1 VTKVG
6 AYVTSRLR
14 RGFGL
19 RALGANEGRILF
31 DGLVAW
37 AAAIFSAFVS
47 AVFIRGAAP
56 DARLII
62 AVVVAGIIVWGLNT
76 ALGVYGRHRAAS
88 GRRKAL
94 LLSASA
100 LIAAALLWLAAG
112 DFPFALLWL
121 AIAAPPIIL
130 ARLLLAVAHG
140 SRTTPLNIA
149 VNDRGPILVIGGAG
163 YIGTHAIEQLLSR
176 GRAVRVLD
184 RLMHGGDPLADFAK
198 HPRFEF
204 IDGDAADI
212 SKLTVAMRGASGVVH
227 LAGLVGDPACAL
239 DPAFTRHTNIVVTR
253 MVRSVAQAMGVRRF
267 VFASSCS
274 VYGSADI
281 PVDELSTLNPVSLY
295 AETKIDSERELLTN
309 VPDNFFTTILRFAT
323 VFGHSRRP
331 RFDLVANLFT
341 AQAIQNGLI
350 TVIGPEQWRPFV
362 HVRDLGR
369 AIALTITADP
379 FLVQSQTFNVGDEKL
394 NMTILGLAQTVQRV
408 VSEVRPVN
416 ISVTENPEDQR
427 NYAVSFDKIQ
437 SVLGYHTE
445 ITIEAGVREM
455 MQEHLAGHYQDYR
468 QENYSN
474 VAMTRLAIARFQDP
488 EELSRLYAPLSG

>member
-6 AYVTSRLR
+6 AYVASRVR

-19 RALGANEGRILF
+19 RTLGPNEGRILF
-31 DGLVAW
+31 DGFVAMG
-37 AAAIFSAFVS
+37 AALFSAFISVAFVRHAGIDGRLIVAVAVAGPVALVFN
-47 AVFIRGAAP
+47 AVF
-56 DARLII
+56 
-62 AVVVAGIIVWGLNT
+62 GI
-76 ALGVYGRHRAAS
+76 YGRHRAAS
-88 GRRKAL
+88 GRRKASL
-94 LLSASA
+94 LACSA
-100 LIAAALLWLAAG
+100 LLTGGLLWLIAG
-112 DFPFALLWL
+112 DFPFALIWL
-121 AIAAPPIIL
+121 AVAAPPTIL

-149 VNDRGPILVIGGAG
+149 VNDRGPVLVIGGAG

-184 RLMHGGDPLADFAK
+184 RLMHGGDPLAEFAK

-204 IDGDAADI
+204 IEGDAADI
-212 SKLTVAMRGASGVVH
+212 SKLTVAMRGASAVVH
-227 LAGLVGDPACAL
+227 LAALVGDPACAL
-239 DPAFTRHTNIVVTR
+239 DPAFTRHTNIFVTR
-253 MVRSVAQAMGVRRF
+253 MVRAVAASMGVRRF

-274 VYGSADI
+274 VYGASDV
-281 PVDELSTLNPVSLY
+281 PVNELSGLNPVSLY

-309 VPDNFFTTILRFAT
+309 VPDNFFTTVLRFAT

-341 AQAIQNGLI
+341 AQAIKNGLI
-350 TVIGPEQWRPFV
+350 TVIGPDQWRPFV

-369 AIALTITADP
+369 AVAMVITADP
-379 FLVQSQTFNVGDEKL
+379 SLVQGQTFNVGDERL

-408 VSEVRPVN
+408 VAEVRTVD
-416 ISVTENPEDQR
+416 ISIAENPDDQR

-437 SVLGYHTE
+437 SILNYRTE
-445 ITIEAGVREM
+445 MSIEAGVREM
-455 MQEHLAGHYQDYR
+455 MQEHLAGNYQDYR

-474 VAMTRLAIARFQDP
+474 VAMTRIALARFQDP
-488 EELSRLYAPLSG
+488 EELSRIYAPLSG